1 MALADAEKS
10 LQCGS
15 STNLS
20 YFAKAQALYSRFVI
34 TYIKGMTLK
43 KRHIQ

>member
-34 TYIKGMTLK
+34 TYIIMTLK